1 MRGNN
6 TEDNKKDYFTNLF
19 KDIVG
24 DYYTD
29 RMDFYKKVV
38 NDKVFPMLLDVMY
51 NQYRRGKNL

>member
-6 TEDNKKDYFTNLF
+6 SEDNKRDYFNNLV

-38 NDKVFPMLLDVMY
+38 DQRIFPMLLDVMY
-51 NQYRRGKNL
+51 QEYRRGKRM